1 MWKAVVDTIIKVA
14 TYGHEMTIIKK
25 QKLEEKK
32 KAKPNET
39 FYLLPTSLKMLS
51 WNIYIKLH

>member
-32 KAKPNET
+32 KQNQMKHFI
-39 FYLLPTSLKMLS
+39 FYLPHWKC
-51 WNIYIKLH
+51 